1 MNEDEKWMKIAI
13 SEANLAINKG
23 EIPVGAILIQ
33 DGKLIAK
40 AHNQPI
46 LNHDPTAHAEVEV
59 LRKAGKKLKNYRL
72 SRSTLYVSLE
82 PCAMC
87 LGAIMHARVERVVF
101 GASDPKSGVC
111 GSCINL
117 SKEKIFNHEIL
128 LLGGGL
134 EDECR
139 KILQKF
145 FKERRNTPLL
155 KLNK

>member
-13 SEANLAINKG
+13 SEANLAINEG
-23 EIPVGAILIQ
+23 EIPVGAVLIQ

-72 SRSTLYVSLE
+72 VRSTLYVTLE

-87 LGAIMHARVERVVF
+87 LGAIMHARVERIVF
-101 GASDPKSGVC
+101 GASDPKTGVC
-111 GSCINL
+111 GSKADLTSEAFFTHKVKVDGGVLEEENKEILQSFFKSRRKEINL
-117 SKEKIFNHEIL
+117 KTN
-128 LLGGGL
+128 
-134 EDECR
+134 
-139 KILQKF
+139 
-145 FKERRNTPLL
+145 
-155 KLNK
+155 